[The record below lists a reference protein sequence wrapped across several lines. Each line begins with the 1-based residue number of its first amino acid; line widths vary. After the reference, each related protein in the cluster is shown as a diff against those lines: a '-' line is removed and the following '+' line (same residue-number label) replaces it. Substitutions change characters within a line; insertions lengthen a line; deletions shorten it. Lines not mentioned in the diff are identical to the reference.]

1 MIAASPT
8 QVPAKRSA
16 LRESSQRTAPR
27 AIERLRQR
35 KASAIKPK
43 ATIRD
48 RTASPSGSRAGR
60 TRPHATPAASVT
72 ITIVVPRRSLLTSR
86 WIVARR
92 RPTPK
97 STIVHG
103 TMASGAMPVVTTC
116 ASAAMVVNATA
127 STKQRAPM
135 RTATAALPRTAQLP
149 WMQNVE
155 YDASSAEMRC
165 EAYVRGRDADPEHT
179 VMRSPERE
187 HRAGEAGR
195 DLRRHHDER
204 RAPGQPAALAEE
216 HCLRRIRGV
225 GPEAREDLQRP
236 RERMRTPA
244 E

>member
-1 MIAASPT
+1 MPMPNST
-8 QVPAKRSA
+8 MVQG
-16 LRESSQRTAPR
+16 
-27 AIERLRQR
+27 
-35 KASAIKPK
+35 
-43 ATIRD
+43 TIG
-48 RTASPSGSRAGR
+48 SG
-60 TRPHATPAASVT
+60 ATP
-72 ITIVVPRRSLLTSR
+72 VVNT
-86 WIVARR
+86 W
-92 RPTPK
+92 
-97 STIVHG
+97 
-103 TMASGAMPVVTTC
+103 

-155 YDASSAEMRC
+155 DDASSAEMRR
-165 EAYVRGRDADPEHT
+165 EADVGGRDADPEHT

-216 HCLRRIRGV
+216 HCLGRIRGV

-236 RERMRTPA
+236 RERVRTAA
-244 E
+244 ERGARTLVRQVVESVCDQPDLSTRVRGDAHHL